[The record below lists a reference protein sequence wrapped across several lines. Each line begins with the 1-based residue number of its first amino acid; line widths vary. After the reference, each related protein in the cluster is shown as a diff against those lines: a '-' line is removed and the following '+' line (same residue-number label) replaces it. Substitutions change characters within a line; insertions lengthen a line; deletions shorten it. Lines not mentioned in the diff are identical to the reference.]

1 MERKACHR
9 KGKES
14 HQSRKDTLGST
25 PMTKNRGPKP
35 NRNGMIHSSSS
46 SDEDTSDE
54 GTSSPKKASHK
65 QQVVVEIH
73 EPRTRAGPCIDS
85 TKAGSSEANGIG
97 PLVYSVGSQQTLA
110 IIGNLR
116 NAVEQNAI
124 LTSNA
129 SLDKNCFPQLPV
141 SGSHSEDACV
151 EKANKTEQQ
160 SSTSASS
167 ENVNTKHERGNG
179 KEGFME
185 NVFRSDCSSNS
196 SSPRT
201 PFENDSTCESDGET
215 VIHWI
220 GEKPTEVS
228 ADGGSDGSNSL
239 LYSYPEEPQE
249 DHIKVESKAR
259 PAPASG
265 VVSGAQPTE
274 DGGISSDAK
283 GSLSKDICVKRDKR
297 KEPASSFIVVDSGS
311 NNLKALQQSPS
322 APVIIPAVRSNKC
335 ISQLLETPGCSIGSA
350 LSDCSSFVS
359 ASGSFMSGNSV
370 QTFHT
375 ASSHH
380 STSMKNSDDLSDTLG
395 MPQAGQLAT
404 TGDNDDQTDSHQSTD
419 NTSKVL
425 PISSSFVD
433 VVCAVNRLASFVCH
447 LCQILCPDESQHTNE
462 NVDDELKS
470 ESLGIKRRLCNRLF
484 QVSLR

>member
-9 KGKES
+9 KGKEP
-14 HQSRKDTLGST
+14 HQSRKDTLGSA

-35 NRNGMIHSSSS
+35 NRNFMIHSSSS

-73 EPRTRAGPCIDS
+73 EPRTRAGPRIDS

-97 PLVYSVGSQQTLA
+97 PSVCSVGSQQTLE
-110 IIGNLR
+110 ITGNLR

-129 SLDKNCFPQLPV
+129 SLDKNCVPQLPA

-167 ENVNTKHERGNG
+167 ENVNAKHERGND

-201 PFENDSTCESDGET
+201 PFENDST
-215 VIHWI
+215 
-220 GEKPTEVS
+220 

-239 LYSYPEEPQE
+239 LYSYPQEPQE

-297 KEPASSFIVVDSGS
+297 KEPASSFVVVDSGS

-322 APVIIPAVRSNKC
+322 APVIIPAVRSKKC

-350 LSDCSSFVS
+350 LSDCSSFVT
-359 ASGSFMSGNSV
+359 APGSFMSGNSV

-380 STSMKNSDDLSDTLG
+380 STSMKNSGDLSDTLRV
-395 MPQAGQLAT
+395 PQAGQLAT

-447 LCQILCPDESQHTNE
+447 LCQILCPDESQRRDE